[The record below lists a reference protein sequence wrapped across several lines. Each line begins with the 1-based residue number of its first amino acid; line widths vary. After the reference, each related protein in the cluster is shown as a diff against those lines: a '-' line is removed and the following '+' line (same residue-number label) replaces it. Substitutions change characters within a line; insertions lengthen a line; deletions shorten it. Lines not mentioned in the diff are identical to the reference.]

1 MENSVLSFSCL
12 GFWNLGWLPCSEH
25 SFSTK
30 DLSVALG
37 NQHSSSSRASTPG
50 GLFWAYRKAESP
62 PGRRTPGS
70 SGRVNH
76 TYSTHIVR
84 CGGTGLKP
92 WHVRGRSKENQFNA
106 NSATNKFKTR
116 LSYIGGYSQESC
128 WHCYC
133 ILLISKVNPYPLSST
148 SNLLNHYTPVN
159 RQLEGLKARTK
170 RTQCLLIPILG
181 NTQRLQRLHS
191 SLPARGKNGTQ
202 GLEPAR
208 QSLYR
213 GSCFIG
219 FILYLRF
226 PYTLWDTI
234 SQTARTHYPVNTSLK
249 PAAILLSQPTE
260 CWDYRCEPPYPVKII
275 QEFQMNLS
283 LCFLI
288 NLPRIHFSKAFLCLR
303 GSKFRWAMYHSPWG
317 NYLHFEDSTT

>member
-1 MENSVLSFSCL
+1 M
-12 GFWNLGWLPCSEH
+12 
-25 SFSTK
+25 
-30 DLSVALG
+30 
-37 NQHSSSSRASTPG
+37 
-50 GLFWAYRKAESP
+50 
-62 PGRRTPGS
+62 
-70 SGRVNH
+70 
-76 TYSTHIVR
+76 
-84 CGGTGLKP
+84 
-92 WHVRGRSKENQFNA
+92 RGISKENQFNA
-106 NSATNKFKTR
+106 NSATNKFKAR
-116 LSYIGGYSQESC
+116 LSYVGGYSQESC

-208 QSLYR
+208 QALYR

-226 PYTLWDTI
+226 PYTLYPRLPELTI
-234 SQTARTHYPVNTSLK
+234 QLTLVSNLQQS
-249 PAAILLSQPTE
+249 S
-260 CWDYRCEPPYPVKII
+260 C
-275 QEFQMNLS
+275 LS
-283 LCFLI
+283 LPSAGI
-288 NLPRIHFSKAFLCLR
+288 IGVNHHTQLR
-303 GSKFRWAMYHSPWG
+303 LYKNFK
-317 NYLHFEDSTT
+317 